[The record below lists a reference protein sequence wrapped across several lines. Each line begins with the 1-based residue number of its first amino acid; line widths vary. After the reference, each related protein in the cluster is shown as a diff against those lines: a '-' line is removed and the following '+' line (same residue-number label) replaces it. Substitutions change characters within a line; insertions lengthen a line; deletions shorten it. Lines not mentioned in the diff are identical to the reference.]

1 MKFKDRQVID
11 RIHVASRR
19 INCSSVTDT
28 VENSTR
34 WSKIN
39 GHRGIKDGKTER
51 SINNCIPEAWIL
63 SLGLRG
69 IANVGAQLKG
79 MIHGLYVTDRMP
91 RAIS

>member
-1 MKFKDRQVID
+1 MGTGG
-11 RIHVASRR
+11 SRMER
-19 INCSSVTDT
+19 L
-28 VENSTR
+28 
-34 WSKIN
+34 
-39 GHRGIKDGKTER
+39 R